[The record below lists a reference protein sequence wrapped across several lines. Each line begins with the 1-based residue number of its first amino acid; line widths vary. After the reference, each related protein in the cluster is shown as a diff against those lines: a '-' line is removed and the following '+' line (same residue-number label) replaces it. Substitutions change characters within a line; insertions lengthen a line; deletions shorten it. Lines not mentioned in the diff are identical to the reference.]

1 MIDSSASNL
10 FLEVENAIDFRD
22 RHMVSMKDMIKRYA
36 GTDYNNT
43 YTHDVQPDVDN
54 HAFEYISLV
63 LPKIVYD
70 NPAVKIDSR
79 RPTLQGETVA
89 KVQLAMN
96 RWINDTQ
103 FRETLHRAAM
113 DMMFGWGVLMTVS
126 EPVPGQRPADEAVK
140 SLPRVYRIA
149 PEHFFMDPKAGHWT
163 ESRFMGHSYAMLR
176 EELIDAAENDD
187 TYDMEAIQELAG
199 NSGMNKHDGT
209 STYQETSKYRD
220 EVAIYEIWCPNTG
233 SEAES
238 DGKHHGMLY
247 TLAVAGPT
255 STDDEPFVGYVRAPQ
270 PYYGPRS
277 GPYTLLG
284 IYNVPGDPYPLS
296 PLTATNQLTQEI
308 NGSLRQLVSNGQ
320 SYKRIYLVD
329 AKNKK
334 LATDIKEMPDRFVIP
349 VEGLDTQRVMPME
362 LGGITAQH
370 VQYQNLLTDKLD
382 RQSGINDAQRGNLSG
397 DATATAVAVAE
408 SGATVRLA
416 HIQRQFA
423 EGVKDSL
430 HTVLWYFFH
439 DNTIVLPLGREA
451 MMQLG
456 EIDPIF
462 TGGDVDGDYDDLLMT
477 IDPYSMERTS
487 EVVLQRRAIEV
498 VQLIGNIAP
507 LFAQAPWVDWPSVMA
522 MLGQTMNI
530 PSLGSIIDL
539 EKAAQAMQQGMIG
552 PAGSGG
558 GGVSQMAPSQN
569 PAAGTNENQ
578 QQIDA
583 ALRSVVARAGV

>member
-1 MIDSSASNL
+1 MIDKSADNL
-10 FLEVENAIDFRD
+10 FLEVENAIDFRN
-22 RHMVSMKDMIKRYA
+22 RHMVAMKDMIKRYA
-36 GTDYNNT
+36 GTDYDHS
-43 YTHDVQPDVDN
+43 YQHEVRPDVDN
-54 HAFEYISLV
+54 HAYEYISLV

-79 RPTLQGETVA
+79 RPALQGETVA
-89 KVQLAMN
+89 KIQLAMN
-96 RWINDTQ
+96 RWISDTQ
-103 FRETLHRAAM
+103 FRETLHRSAM

-163 ESRFMGHSYAMLR
+163 EARFMGHSYSMMR
-176 EELIDAAENDD
+176 DELIDAAEGDD
-187 TYDMEAIQELAG
+187 TYDMEAIQDLAE
-199 NSGMNKHDGT
+199 NAGMSDYENKD
-209 STYQETSKYRD
+209 TYRESSKYRD

-233 SEAES
+233 SDAES

-255 STDDEPFVGYVRAPQ
+255 SDEDDPYVGYIRKPQ

-284 IYNVPGDPYPLS
+284 VYTVPGDPYPLS

-416 HIQRQFA
+416 HIQRQFS

-430 HTVLWYFFH
+430 HTVLWYLFH

-451 MMQLG
+451 MMELG

-507 LFAQAPWVDWPSVMA
+507 LFAQAPWVDWPTVMG

-539 EKAAQAMQQGMIG
+539 EKAAAAMQQGMIG

-558 GGVSQMAPSQN
+558 GGVSQLSPSEN
-569 PAAGTNENQ
+569 PVGGQAGND
-578 QQIDA
+578 QQIAA
-583 ALRSVVARAGV
+583 ALKSVVARTGA